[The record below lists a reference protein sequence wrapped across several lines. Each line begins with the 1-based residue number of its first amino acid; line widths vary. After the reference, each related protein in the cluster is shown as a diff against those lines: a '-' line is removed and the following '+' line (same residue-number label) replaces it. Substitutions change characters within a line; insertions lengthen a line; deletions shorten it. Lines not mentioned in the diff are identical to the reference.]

1 MVGKI
6 IVAHPSAAERKII
19 VDILRRAGH
28 QVVAETSDMGH
39 TFRRARTLYC
49 DLAVVD
55 SGLEG
60 GTGIK
65 TATIIEEDQLAAV
78 LFLANSDNDQYAKRF
93 HYLVKPIYDYTLVP
107 AVESALLF
115 WKRQNEMMSRI
126 RQLEDKLETR
136 KMVDKAKGI
145 LMEKGAMSENEAH
158 RFVQK
163 EAMRRGATLREVAAE
178 ILARGSLAGDT
189 PGKESR

>member
-19 VDILRRAGH
+19 VDILRKAGH

-49 DLAVVD
+49 DLVVVD

-115 WKRQNEMMSRI
+115 WRRQNEMMSRI

-136 KMVDKAKGI
+136 KMVDKAKAL
-145 LMEKGAMSENEAH
+145 LMKKGEMSENDAH
-158 RFVQK
+158 RFIQK
-163 EAMRRGATLREVAAE
+163 EAMRRGATLREVAAD
-178 ILARGSLAGDT
+178 ILARGSLASDT

>member
-1 MVGKI
+1 LIGKI

-19 VDILRRAGH
+19 VDILRKAGH

-49 DLAVVD
+49 DLVVVD

-60 GTGIK
+60 GSGIK

-93 HYLVKPIYDYTLVP
+93 HYLVKPIYDYTLIP

-115 WKRQNEMMSRI
+115 WKRQNEMLSRI

-136 KMVDKAKGI
+136 KLVDKAKGI
-145 LMEKGAMSENEAH
+145 LMSRSEMSENDAH
-158 RFVQK
+158 RFIQK
-163 EAMRRGATLREVAAE
+163 EAMRRGATLREIAAE
-178 ILARGSLAGDT
+178 IIARASQGSDAL
-189 PGKESR
+189 GKESR

>member
-1 MVGKI
+1 MIGKI

-78 LFLANSDNDQYAKRF
+78 LFLASSDNDQYAKRF

-115 WKRQNEMMSRI
+115 WKRQNDMMSRI

-145 LMEKGAMSENEAH
+145 LMEKGAMSENDAH
-158 RFVQK
+158 RFIQK